1 LRPASKRPEIPRAMG
16 RTRPG
21 RSPRGSRRCEGCRE
35 VRSRTI
41 SSGLTQI
48 PFASWS
54 ANGGFRAVLFALS
67 KPSPALWRSSS
78 GVPQL
83 QWGEMK
89 PTVIRLWSWKNGP
102 VLVEAGAAKK
112 SACRV
117 HSPQSLI
124 SSIGN
129 PASKKAQSRPNNQE

>member
-1 LRPASKRPEIPRAMG
+1 MPRSTLTDNQFGFNPDSLRFVVGEG
-16 RTRPG
+16 WL
-21 RSPRGSRRCEGCRE
+21 SRRPFCVEQTLPCASFSAE
-35 VRSRTI
+35 VRI
-41 SSGLTQI
+41 DL
-48 PFASWS
+48 
-54 ANGGFRAVLFALS
+54 
-67 KPSPALWRSSS
+67 LWRSSS

-129 PASKKAQSRPNNQE
+129 LASKKAQSRPNNQE